1 MELTVSSRFKNAWN
15 AFLNKDQNL
24 SVYNTYQTG
33 SFYKPDRTRL
43 SFGNERSIITSVLN
57 RISIDV
63 SSIAIRH
70 CKLDDNDRFSE
81 YIPDDLDNCLSL
93 DTNTD
98 QTSRSFFQDVVLS
111 MLDEGCV
118 AIIPT
123 DTSKNPAT
131 DVYKIYT
138 MRTGKIVTWYPD
150 RVRVNV
156 YNERTRY

>member
-1 MELTVSSRFKNAWN
+1 MELAVSSRFKNAWN

-24 SVYNTYQTG
+24 NAYNTYQTG

-43 SFGNERSIITSVLN
+43 SMGNERSIITSVFN

-63 SSIAIRH
+63 SSISIRH

-81 YIPDDLDNCLSL
+81 YITDDLDNCLSL
-93 DTNTD
+93 DTNMD

-131 DVYKIYT
+131 DAYKIYT

-150 RVRVNV
+150 KVRVNV
-156 YNERTRY
+156 YNERTRT